1 MFRVLPGKQA
11 SGAAGGGTRGWK
23 ADYMSLPIS
32 HSGNF
37 PHPPREERI
46 NFNLE
51 VKPTAMITLNQKEVT
66 CLFQPRA
73 SQNALGRVRF
83 VYL

>member
-11 SGAAGGGTRGWK
+11 SGAAGGGTQGWK

-51 VKPTAMITLNQKEVT
+51 VRPTAMRTQNWKEAV
-66 CLFQPRA
+66 CLLQPQA
-73 SQNALGRVRF
+73 SRNASERFRF